1 MWTTSAARVGYKRKV
16 GNGRKVF
23 FWEDIWL
30 GQCSLVILFWDLYV
44 IVNEHLK
51 TIAKVWDGVE
61 LKFSLR
67 RSVSPVLFNMWIE
80 LVELIK
86 TVGFSDEE
94 DSPIW
99 LFHSSGTYSVSSFYG
114 IVNNGGVILI
124 HTPEVWKLHVPP
136 RIHIFLW
143 LLSNDRLLTRDNL
156 SKRRTLDDD
165 SCLFCNEHESAKQ
178 LFFECVVAT
187 SLWEVVSDILKLSIG
202 KSFESVA
209 RWWLS
214 DNKNSVLN
222 IFSSATLWTLWL
234 VRNEMCFQELRWPGV
249 KDLLR
254 RLRYTIRSWHLLCP
268 DKHYAFLD
276 ANLLLLYHH
285 HGELLRIAWN

>member
-156 SKRRTLDDD
+156 SKRRTVDDD
-165 SCLFCNEHESAKQ
+165 SCLFCNEHESAKH

-187 SLWEVVSDILKLSIG
+187 SLWDVISDIFKLSIG

-214 DNKNSVLN
+214 DNKIQCL
-222 IFSSATLWTLWL
+222 IF
-234 VRNEMCFQELRWPGV
+234 
-249 KDLLR
+249 LLR
-254 RLRYTIRSWHLLCP
+254 LLCGP
-268 DKHYAFLD
+268 YGQFVMKCVS
-276 ANLLLLYHH
+276 
-285 HGELLRIAWN
+285 RS